1 MRQQVEEKRE
11 SNIRLKRQHE
21 LIKQMTL
28 QQANYQKLV
37 FDKQQQQDQP
47 AEHKV
52 VPLPITGKREL
63 TQLLALT
70 PEKICTKLEDLLR
83 NHTSKVDMLTS
94 SELAPIRKLMDRLPD
109 PTNKDQYD
117 SIMRQ
122 LLGELEKLKHAPKAH
137 ADGVYDIDSNEKIK
151 SIMEYLNYRKR
162 KVKELSTRNEQL
174 AAECQET
181 EKILAQRVE
190 SLQSDPAIQHALT

>member
-28 QQANYQKLV
+28 QQANYQKLI
-37 FDKQQQQDQP
+37 FDKQQQQQEQP
-47 AEHKV
+47 T

-70 PEKICTKLEDLLR
+70 PEKICAKLEDLLR
-83 NHTSKVDMLTS
+83 NQTFPVDISTS
-94 SELAPIRKLMDRLPD
+94 SELALIRKMMDRLPD

-117 SIMRQ
+117 GIIRQ
-122 LLGELEKLKHAPKAH
+122 LLQELEKLKAA
-137 ADGVYDIDSNEKIK
+137 AAAARTEDVYDIDSNEKIK

-162 KVKELSTRNEQL
+162 KVKELSSRNDQL

-181 EKILAQRVE
+181 EKLLAQRVE
-190 SLQSDPAIQHALT
+190 SLHNDPAIQHALT